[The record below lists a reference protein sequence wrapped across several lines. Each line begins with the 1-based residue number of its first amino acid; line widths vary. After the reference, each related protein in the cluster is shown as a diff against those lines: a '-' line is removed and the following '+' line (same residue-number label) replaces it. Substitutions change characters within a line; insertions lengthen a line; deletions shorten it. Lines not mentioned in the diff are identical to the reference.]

1 MTELHSEPR
10 LCFLC
15 AGESQNGGELSG
27 LEDGDREPRCGHK
40 GEGSKEGLE
49 RPWEERSSVALR
61 HGWAEDRSENCFV
74 ISLLCRQ
81 RCGADTYGHLALIT
95 PHLV

>member
-27 LEDGDREPRCGHK
+27 LEDGDREPREK
-40 GEGSKEGLE
+40 EAKTDSKDLGKNVRVL
-49 RPWEERSSVALR
+49 
-61 HGWAEDRSENCFV
+61 H
-74 ISLLCRQ
+74 
-81 RCGADTYGHLALIT
+81 
-95 PHLV
+95 